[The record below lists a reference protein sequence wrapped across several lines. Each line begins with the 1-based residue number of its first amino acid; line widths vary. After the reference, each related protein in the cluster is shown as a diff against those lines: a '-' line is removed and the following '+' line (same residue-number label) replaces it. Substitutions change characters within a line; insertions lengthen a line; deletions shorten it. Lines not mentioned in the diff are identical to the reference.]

1 MGLVGAYDDER
12 LASAAVRALV
22 AEAELAPR
30 AGAVREDV
38 TAVRWAARAL
48 KPGFAAMAAAAR
60 RNAGPTRALREELG
74 FIGRATERSMLRAT
88 GGVNTHRGCIWSMGL
103 LVAATALKAGA
114 SPQPGSPLQHGASI
128 HGASIHGASIHG
140 APILGASIG
149 ELTDTA
155 KALAALRDRSAPRLP
170 SPGSTVSARY
180 GAAGAR
186 GEARAGFPH
195 VRRALAA
202 LRAGTG
208 RPDVLLSTMSTL
220 QDTGILYAAGP
231 RGLRAV
237 QAGAREILD
246 AGGTTTPEG
255 AAALVS
261 FDAELRGGDL
271 RPRGSAALLACGIFL
286 DDVASTWPAKTRPTD
301 ASSGRGDGRATLT
314 SGT

>member
-1 MGLVGAYDDER
+1 MGLSGAYDDER
-12 LASAAVRALV
+12 LARAAVRALV
-22 AEAELAPR
+22 AEAELVPR

-38 TAVRWAARAL
+38 TAVRWAAQAL
-48 KPGFAAMAAAAR
+48 RPGFAAMAAAAR
-60 RNAGPTRALREELG
+60 RNAEPTQELREELG
-74 FIGRATERSMLRAT
+74 FIGRSTERSMLRAT
-88 GGVNTHRGCIWSMGL
+88 GGVNTHKGAIWAMGL
-103 LVAATALKAGA
+103 LVAATALR
-114 SPQPGSPLQHGASI
+114 QPS
-128 HGASIHGASIHG
+128 
-140 APILGASIG
+140 APIG

-155 KALAALRDRSAPRLP
+155 KHLATHRDRSAPRLP

-202 LRAGTG
+202 LRGGTG
-208 RPDVLLSTMSTL
+208 RPDVLISLMSTL

-231 RGLRAV
+231 HGLRAV

-246 AGGTTTPEG
+246 AGGTTAPDG
-255 AAALVS
+255 AAALAS
-261 FDAELRGGDL
+261 LDAGLRRRNL

-286 DDVASTWPAKTRPTD
+286 DDVASTWPAKERATV
-301 ASSGRGDGRATLT
+301 AGSGGSGGRALT